1 MEKCIKMRRQ
11 DLLWGKEWRIRSFSS
26 HLSSVFTFNEVLN
39 LAINAWSLHTY
50 RSEHRI
56 PHGCV
61 GTPARF
67 TERSPHLCTTTNLT
81 DHHSKTN
88 REATCSRR
96 HCFYHACLQNKVSHW
111 DFLSNL
117 ISVYPPS
124 LEALRIAS
132 PLSLLACHTRLCF
145 LFSHSILL
153 PFRPL
158 SLRQTPPKIA
168 ELVLNDYLRSDIS
181 ATVTDYE
188 RLAPLLARYSEL

>member
-1 MEKCIKMRRQ
+1 M
-11 DLLWGKEWRIRSFSS
+11 
-26 HLSSVFTFNEVLN
+26 LN

-50 RSEHRI
+50 RSEHQI
-56 PHGCV
+56 SHGCV
-61 GTPARF
+61 DTPARF
-67 TERSPHLCTTTNLT
+67 TERPPQSCMTTDLI
-81 DHHSKTN
+81 DHHSKN
-88 REATCSRR
+88 NKEATCSRR
-96 HCFYHACLQNKVSHW
+96 RRFYHTCLQNKVSFW
-111 DFLSNL
+111 DFLSDL

-124 LEALRIAS
+124 LEALRFAS
-132 PLSLLACHTRLCF
+132 RLSLLACHTRSCF

-188 RLAPLLARYSEL
+188 RLAPLLAHSGEL